1 MNWRNNLLR
10 AVTTV
15 GLSAACILAAA
26 LPEVLG
32 AEPHGLSLRQ
42 DKSGVTIELDG
53 GPFAAYRIDE
63 GNKPY
68 LWPVVGPTGKPMT
81 RAYPMRDLPEE
92 PAAQRDHPHHRGITF
107 GHESVGGVDTWHERL
122 TFDEFIGQGKMTEQ
136 NRARLATLGRIAH
149 REFSRVSVDGDR
161 AVIEEVCDHMD
172 PAGRPF
178 LVEQRR
184 LTFRAE
190 GETRTID
197 IDQDRQQR
205 RARRQGRLVEAG
217 PLVRLSRPGR
227 RRAPG
232 HRDPEPS
239 RELPPSDAVARPH
252 LRTLRRQSVCQQ
264 AIRSRA
270 ARRHD
275 DAHPRRRAAAPPPL
289 PVSQG

>member
-1 MNWRNNLLR
+1 MDWRNNLLR
-10 AVTTV
+10 TVTMV
-15 GLSAACILAAA
+15 GLSAACLVAAA
-26 LPEVLG
+26 LPEAVG

-42 DKSGVTIELDG
+42 DKSGVTIEVDG

-63 GNKPY
+63 ANKPY

-107 GHESVGGVDTWHERL
+107 GHESVGGSNTWHERL
-122 TFDEFIGQGKMTEQ
+122 TFDEFLGQGKTTDK
-136 NRARLATLGRIAH
+136 NRDRLATLGRIVH

-197 IDQDRQQR
+197 IDQEFSCVGGDGAPAAGPVRFDDRKDAGLLIR
-205 RARRQGRLVEAG
+205 VPTTMAVDSKAGGRIVNSDGLVDKDAWSKPARWCDYHGPVAGEAG
-217 PLVRLSRPGR
+217 GT
-227 RRAPG
+227 G
-232 HRDPEPS
+232 
-239 RELPPSDAVARPH
+239 
-252 LRTLRRQSVCQQ
+252 QM
-264 AIRSRA
+264 
-270 ARRHD
+270 
-275 DAHPRRRAAAPPPL
+275 PL
-289 PVSQG
+289 PTAAGSQPA